1 MLLFIYL
8 AFFFSGPRGVSF
20 QTVVPLTPPTDCHLT
35 PNFCC
40 CSEKTQFLK
49 PRTSNGGGQRSG
61 ATSRLRLLVFS
72 FLLVSSRP
80 ALPSTQVGELAAC
93 RRSGRCHFVPLV
105 HVQLRKGFD
114 SHTKV
119 EVSTEGFKFYSV
131 VKTKSVF
138 IDFCNFLACQTERLN
153 LQLIITL

>member
-1 MLLFIYL
+1 MLLFIYF
-8 AFFFSGPRGVSF
+8 AFFFLTLSLSGPRGVSF

-72 FLLVSSRP
+72 FLLDLSRP
-80 ALPSTQVGELAAC
+80 ALPFTQVGELAAC
-93 RRSGRCHFVPLV
+93 RQSSRCRFFHTVNTLSHWFIFSFVKVLI
-105 HVQLRKGFD
+105 HTQKSKFQLRD
-114 SHTKV
+114 L
-119 EVSTEGFKFYSV
+119 
-131 VKTKSVF
+131 
-138 IDFCNFLACQTERLN
+138 NFTR
-153 LQLIITL
+153 